1 MILLY
6 IAIIYLMGPMALVL
20 VSVFALALFAVGTSA
35 FWLNRPLGQARRAVL
50 PMDRDEVATERR
62 LPGDWRSLRR
72 WHIVAA
78 CFALGAPVVQALE
91 LAYAGLGSPGC
102 GSPDMFYSCVTT
114 GALFELKLAFLLG
127 SIPFALLYLNRLYR
141 SGFRYAPIL
150 AFGVWAI
157 PRSLLVV
164 VGFGDGTGIYV
175 IALTAVGGALIL
187 LGVLLPGVRAKF
199 GALGVGCIA
208 MLSGLVMAIHSE
220 PGLFM
225 VDGVLSALSIGFG
238 ISLIVRRATRG
249 STQAAESGWRSSFV
263 KLAWAMPFLVTA
275 VWSVVFPLT
284 ISDAADSPAVVA
296 GSDWLA
302 WVAGTALTGSVLW
315 LAWYVFGPGR
325 RWFATTS

>member
-6 IAIIYLMGPMALVL
+6 IAIIYLMGPAALVL
-20 VSVFALALFAVGTSA
+20 VSLFALALFAVGTSA

-78 CFALGAPVVQALE
+78 CFALGAPMVQALE

-141 SGFRYAPIL
+141 SGLRYAPIL
-150 AFGVWAI
+150 AFGVWAL

-164 VGFGDGTGIYV
+164 LGFGAGTDIYV

-199 GALGVGCIA
+199 GALGVGCVA
-208 MLSGLVMAIHSE
+208 MLSGLVIAIHAE
-220 PGLFM
+220 PAFI
-225 VDGVLSALSIGFG
+225 VDAVFSALSIGFG
-238 ISLIVRRATRG
+238 ISLIVRRTTRG
-249 STQAAESGWRSSFV
+249 RAQAIENGWKSSFV
-263 KLAWAMPFLVTA
+263 KLAWVMPFLVAA

-284 ISDAADSPAVVA
+284 ISDGTDSLAVVA

-302 WVAGTALTGSVLW
+302 WVAGTALTGLVLW

-325 RWFATTS
+325 QWFATTS

>member
-6 IAIIYLMGPMALVL
+6 IAIIYLMGPAALVL
-20 VSVFALALFAVGTSA
+20 VSLFALALFAVGTSA

-50 PMDRDEVATERR
+50 PMDRDEVGTEGR
-62 LPGDWRSLRR
+62 LPGGWRSLRR
-72 WHIVAA
+72 WHVVAA
-78 CFALGAPVVQALE
+78 CFAVGAPVVQALE
-91 LAYAGLGSPGC
+91 LGYAGMGSPGC

-150 AFGVWAI
+150 AFGVWAL

-164 VGFGDGTGIYV
+164 LGFGDGTDIYV

-187 LGVLLPGVRAKF
+187 VGVLLPGVRAKF
-199 GALGVGCIA
+199 GVLGVGCIA
-208 MLSGLVMAIHSE
+208 MLSGLVIAIHAE
-220 PGLFM
+220 PAFI
-225 VDGVLSALSIGFG
+225 VDGVFSALSIGFG

-249 STQAAESGWRSSFV
+249 RTQAAENGWRSSFA
-263 KLAWAMPFLVTA
+263 KLAWVMPFLVAA

-284 ISDAADSPAVVA
+284 ISDATDSLAVVA

-302 WVAGTALTGSVLW
+302 WVAGTALTALVLW

-325 RWFATTS
+325 QWFATTS